1 MPEKTKCSKS
11 GTRKRINE
19 RSRRELGKKVRKEGE
34 KETQAVMKGPKLIS
48 SHFNY
53 NDTDN
58 NIIRVWYPTMREIP
72 LPPLSYDQWVVA
84 VRLRSGTDSRHQRGE
99 NAIN

>member
-1 MPEKTKCSKS
+1 M
-11 GTRKRINE
+11 N
-19 RSRRELGKKVRKEGE
+19 
-34 KETQAVMKGPKLIS
+34 GPKLIS

-72 LPPLSYDQWVVA
+72 LPPLSYDQWA
-84 VRLRSGTDSRHQRGE
+84 NKTNSRETAKWDGQSTPEGRE
-99 NAIN
+99 RD